1 MFLKD
6 LSKISYINDQ
16 PTTAPLWVAS
26 PGCSRRSFPEASSAI
41 KSYRSK
47 NTLQFA
53 RSEIHQDEHLL
64 SDQLFGREM
73 FGDSRNYLA
82 FVDTR
87 INRQFQQFLRFGDF
101 FGRQNRRNANIHFL
115 KIVELN
121 RIF

>member
-1 MFLKD
+1 MGGLAGLQQAQFSGSVLRHQ
-6 LSKISYINDQ
+6 NH
-16 PTTAPLWVAS
+16 TV
-26 PGCSRRSFPEASSAI
+26 R
-41 KSYRSK
+41 K

-73 FGDSRNYLA
+73 LGDSRNYLA

-115 KIVELN
+115 KIIELN
-121 RIF
+121 RIFLRFNI

>member
-1 MFLKD
+1 MGRLAGLQQAQFSGSILRHQ
-6 LSKISYINDQ
+6 NH
-16 PTTAPLWVAS
+16 TV
-26 PGCSRRSFPEASSAI
+26 R
-41 KSYRSK
+41 K

-87 INRQFQQFLRFGDF
+87 FSNF
-101 FGRQNRRNANIHFL
+101 FVLATFSAAR
-115 KIVELN
+115 IVET
-121 RIF
+121 RISIF

>member
-1 MFLKD
+1 MGRLAGLQQAQFSGSILRHQ
-6 LSKISYINDQ
+6 NH
-16 PTTAPLWVAS
+16 TV
-26 PGCSRRSFPEASSAI
+26 R
-41 KSYRSK
+41 K

-87 INRQFQQFLRFGDF
+87 ISNF
-101 FGRQNRRNANIHFL
+101 FVLATFSAAR
-115 KIVELN
+115 IVET
-121 RIF
+121 RISIF